1 MQTEEEQPKET
12 KVKKSTPLIPK
23 IKINTLTNNEPSIID
38 SSQDNDT
45 ARQLPPA
52 FNIKSATSKR
62 ATSDADQKQ
71 KLEAKTRAS
80 IDAILKSKKIPSSP
94 AQKASENP
102 QSKQNHL
109 MSVDGPQIEQHSKKD
124 IVDDFP
130 LIGYESEDNSTF
142 REDYIKEQS
151 VEKKNPS
158 KLKEQ
163 ASKKQESQLE
173 ECDKYYCP
181 GSNFK
186 RCGNIVSISE

>member
-1 MQTEEEQPKET
+1 
-12 KVKKSTPLIPK
+12 
-23 IKINTLTNNEPSIID
+23 
-38 SSQDNDT
+38 
-45 ARQLPPA
+45 
-52 FNIKSATSKR
+52 
-62 ATSDADQKQ
+62 
-71 KLEAKTRAS
+71 
-80 IDAILKSKKIPSSP
+80 
-94 AQKASENP
+94 
-102 QSKQNHL
+102 

-142 REDYIKEQS
+142 REDYIKEQN